1 MLLQGDVKT
10 MNKCILVCVLAIGSG
25 CYVDSRSASDA
36 GMAALPSDAAQ
47 DPRASEVSDRS
58 VGRLFGGGYPTSGST
73 NATSILGVP
82 IGTIGGVGSV
92 LTVAAGP
99 ALQWEVPASGV
110 MLSSTTPAG
119 VSTTAGAVGV
129 GTTAAR
135 SDHTHLLPIVPLA
148 LGGFGADVSA
158 GQTNGYY
165 AKIVGGALTLA
176 AILAGDL
183 PTGID
188 VAKLAAGTVSN
199 TVFGYL
205 ANVTSDIQA
214 QLALLLP
221 ASSTKLP
228 PTPSGAGGTLY
239 DNGTAWTRL
248 APGTAN
254 YLYQANGAAAPGWVS
269 SLSGI
274 TINCSSNTCTNIA
287 SASLLGGIDAL
298 KLGAGLVDNT
308 ELGYLNGATSNL
320 QGQIDSIVASM
331 VALSS
336 TLPASVGTAAIGV
349 SSTAARADHV
359 HAHGSQAGGSLH
371 ADAIAGGASGFLS
384 GTDKTKLNAVP
395 TPAGGTVNLAT
406 SDYTVTGLFAD
417 IGLNAALPDAGTYR
431 ITIDLWTVINT
442 GSPSTGDQLVY
453 LRLYDNTA
461 GAVVANSDRSLGCID
476 AGGLSASFSSS
487 VTFRVTVAS
496 GRTIKTQAYI
506 DGSEDA
512 HIKSG
517 GSGFQYTQLNW
528 EKVSN

>member
-1 MLLQGDVKT
+1 

-214 QLALLLP
+214 QLNGKQATLTLP
-221 ASSTKLP
+221 MSEANGGFGASVSGIGTGLFCRSATNTPLARSIVAGTGTTVTNGTCAAGNPAVNVTYGTSSSTATQGNDTRLP
-228 PTPSGAGGTLY
+228 PAPGTTGSGLY
-239 DNGTAWTRL
+239 DNGSAWQRL
-248 APGTAN
+248 AIGTSGQTYAAGAGGFPQWESRPAVVVSGQTVGALPSGVS
-254 YLYQANGAAAPGWVS
+254 YLVAR
-269 SLSGI
+269 
-274 TINCSSNTCTNIA
+274 
-287 SASLLGGIDAL
+287 
-298 KLGAGLVDNT
+298 GAGL
-308 ELGYLNGATSNL
+308 ATS
-320 QGQIDSIVASM
+320 
-331 VALSS
+331 
-336 TLPASVGTAAIGV
+336 GT
-349 SSTAARADHV
+349 
-359 HAHGSQAGGSLH
+359 
-371 ADAIAGGASGFLS
+371 SGFLS
-384 GTDKTKLNAVP
+384 VGTRSSMRAK
-395 TPAGGTVNLAT
+395 NL
-406 SDYTVTGLFAD
+406 YC
-417 IGLNAALPDAGTYR
+417 
-431 ITIDLWTVINT
+431 T
-442 GSPSTGDQLVY
+442 GSSLVAGSNIVIAMYTG
-453 LRLYDNTA
+453 A
-461 GAVVANSDRSLGCID
+461 GASVLTCTITEPSVSCNDTTHNPAVS
-476 AGGLSASFSSS
+476 AGNGVNIQVTSS
-487 VTFRVTVAS
+487 T
-496 GRTIKTQAYI
+496 TQGAGYALTCAFDI
-506 DGSEDA
+506 NIGV
-512 HIKSG
+512 G
-517 GSGFQYTQLNW
+517 
-528 EKVSN
+528 